1 MSVVLGLCVCVRAR
15 ARARVSV
22 CVRARVYSG
31 TVLCVHELRQVSTC
45 VYQEE
50 VRASVC
56 MCVCI
61 TDLIS
66 EACTEDSKSERGVTV
81 VVCVRESEGGSEGG
95 GA

>member
-1 MSVVLGLCVCVRAR
+1 M
-15 ARARVSV
+15 
-22 CVRARVYSG
+22 
-31 TVLCVHELRQVSTC
+31 
-45 VYQEE
+45 YQEE